1 MTYRSNPFLKSF
13 QRRFSAIRS
22 VESYIL
28 KERSIAR
35 ELRNDKEYSYN
46 NLNSIIYPQLLVVEG
61 LKEVSLGLLK
71 AFPVCIPLLD
81 SEHQQL
87 LISPVK
93 SLCNDIIKL
102 KNQSLFS
109 CWSPASKPP
118 MKPVSVNKSTAT
130 SSSGVAVDALDDKPT
145 RYCCN

>member
-1 MTYRSNPFLKSF
+1 MTYRSNPFLRSF

-22 VESYIL
+22 VEDYIL
-28 KERSIAR
+28 KERNIAR

-61 LKEVSLGLLK
+61 LKESGLGLLK
-71 AFPVCIPLLD
+71 AFPVCVPLLVD

-87 LISPVK
+87 LIAPVK
-93 SLCNDIIKL
+93 SFCDDIIKL

-118 MKPVSVNKSTAT
+118 LKPVLVNKSSAT
-130 SSSGVAVDALDDKPT
+130 SSTGIAIDALDDKPN
-145 RYCCN
+145 R